1 MASDREQAA
10 AENTMPVIVSRYSK
24 RVVLK
29 TILGRSDCGLGLVG
43 ERVVVLGWVK
53 SAKEVRKEPVPNPD
67 AARDV
72 GPPKDVSCLEVL
84 QSRIPFFRTILKA
97 LGETRSIFERSWI
110 RLFKSRQCPQLR
122 LCKLVMVLVWQV
134 FRFILGDS
142 FALQIQVESSIAP
155 PIQLMPTGTCILT
168 EGILQQPLV
177 QGKQVIELKAEK
189 ILHIGTVD
197 QETYPLSKKRLP
209 LETLRD
215 SAHFRPRTTT
225 VASVMRI
232 RNALTQATHTFF
244 KNQEFLYVEVPIITT
259 TDSEGSSEK
268 FHVTTLLSKEI
279 KKEQPITMDDTKGVN
294 LEAVKAS
301 IMEKNKQVEEL
312 KRTESNKEALA
323 AAIQDLRETNEL
335 ALQLEAREK
344 SKPEDYLKTEKFR
357 YSEDFFSRETYLTVN
372 GRLHLESYA
381 CALGNVYSFGPRF
394 QAERSESK
402 KLVAEMWMIELEMA
416 LSQLEDAINC
426 ADYLLKFLFKW
437 ILENCSEDLTFL
449 AKRVD
454 KTIMERLQLVAE
466 SPFEN
471 ISYAQA
477 VDALKKVTE
486 KTFGTKIEWGVSLTE
501 EHESYLAD
509 EVYKRPVVIYNPPK
523 ELKPFYVRLNDDGK
537 TVAAF
542 DVVIPKVGALIRGS
556 QNEERLN
563 VLSTRIK
570 ELGLQKQHYDWYLDL
585 RRHGTVKHS
594 GFSLGFDLMILFA
607 TGLNDVRD
615 VIPFPRSCGKANN

>member
-10 AENTMPVIVSRYSK
+10 AENIMPVTVSRYSK

-29 TILGRSDCGLGLVG
+29 TILDRSDRGLGLVG

-72 GPPKDVSCLEVL
+72 GPPKDVSCVEIL

-97 LGETRSIFERSWI
+97 LGGNTQYLREKLDPVIQKPAMPSIAS
-110 RLFKSRQCPQLR
+110 L
-122 LCKLVMVLVWQV
+122 QV
-134 FRFILGDS
+134 SDGSCVAS
-142 FALQIQVESSIAP
+142 FQIQVESSIAP

-209 LETLRD
+209 LETLRN

-225 VASVMRI
+225 VASVVRI

-279 KKEQPITMDDTKGVN
+279 KKEEPITMDDTKGVTF
-294 LEAVKAS
+294 EAVKAS

-323 AAIQDLRETNEL
+323 AAIQDLHKTNEL

-344 SKPEDYLKTEKFR
+344 SKPEAYLKTEKFR
-357 YSEDFFSRETYLTVN
+357 YSEDYFSRETYLTVN

-394 QAERSESK
+394 RAERSESK

-416 LSQLEDAINC
+416 LSQLEEAINC
-426 ADYLLKFLFKW
+426 ADDLLKFLFKW
-437 ILENCSEDLTFL
+437 ILDNCSEDLTFL

-454 KTIMERLQLVAE
+454 KTIVERLQLVAE
-466 SPFEN
+466 SSFEN

-542 DVVIPKVGALIRGS
+542 DVVLPKVGALIRGS
-556 QNEERLN
+556 QNEERLS

-570 ELGLQKQHYDWYLDL
+570 ELGLQKKHYDWYLDL

-594 GFSLGFDLMILFA
+594 GLSLGFDLMVLFA